1 MGISKWDLMRLSED
15 YDGEFSLA
23 DFTAEEIEELL
34 GSIDREMTVEEIRKR
49 YFEFYDDIKDRTLE
63 KHKWSD

>member
-1 MGISKWDLMRLSED
+1 MAISSLDLMRLAQS
-15 YDGEFSLA
+15 YDGEFSLS
-23 DFTAEEIEELL
+23 DFTADELEELL
-34 GSIDREMTVEEIRKR
+34 SPVDEAMTVEEIRRR

>member
-1 MGISKWDLMRLSED
+1 MGISNLDLMRLAEE
-15 YDGEFSLA
+15 YDGEFSLS
-23 DFTAEEIEELL
+23 DFTAEELEELL
-34 GSIDREMTVEEIRKR
+34 SPVDEAMTVEEIRKR

>member
-1 MGISKWDLMRLSED
+1 MRLAQN

-34 GSIDREMTVEEIRKR
+34 RPIDSVMTVEEIRKR

>member
-1 MGISKWDLMRLSED
+1 MRLAQS
-15 YDGEFSLA
+15 YDGEFSLS
-23 DFTAEEIEELL
+23 DFTADEIEELL
-34 GSIDREMTVEEIRKR
+34 RPVSEAMTVEEIRQR

>member
-1 MGISKWDLMRLSED
+1 MRLAEE

-34 GSIDREMTVEEIRKR
+34 RPIDREMTVEEIRQR

>member
-1 MGISKWDLMRLSED
+1 MGVSNLDLMRLAES
-15 YDGEFSLA
+15 YDGEFSLS
-23 DFTAEEIEELL
+23 DFTAEELEELL
-34 GSIDREMTVEEIRKR
+34 RPVDEAMTVEEIRRR

>member
-1 MGISKWDLMRLSED
+1 MRLAQS
-15 YDGEFSLA
+15 YDGEFSLS
-23 DFTAEEIEELL
+23 DFTADEIEEML
-34 GSIDREMTVEEIRKR
+34 RPVNETMTVEEIRRR

>member
-1 MGISKWDLMRLSED
+1 MGISNWDLMRLAQS
-15 YDGEFSLA
+15 YDGEFSLS
-23 DFTAEEIEELL
+23 DFTEEEIEEML
-34 GSIDREMTVEEIRKR
+34 RPVNEAMTVEEIRQR

>member
-1 MGISKWDLMRLSED
+1 MRLAQE
-15 YDGEFSLA
+15 YDGEFSLS

-34 GSIDREMTVEEIRKR
+34 LPIEKEMTVEEIRKR

>member
-1 MGISKWDLMRLSED
+1 MRLAQS
-15 YDGEFSLA
+15 YDGEFSLS
-23 DFTAEEIEELL
+23 DFSPEEIEELL
-34 GSIDREMTVEEIRKR
+34 SPVEDTMTVEELRKR

>member
-1 MGISKWDLMRLSED
+1 MRLAQE
-15 YDGEFSLA
+15 YDGEFSLS
-23 DFTAEEIEELL
+23 DFSPEEIEEML
-34 GSIDREMTVEEIRKR
+34 RPVNEAMTVEEIRRR

>member
-1 MGISKWDLMRLSED
+1 MCISKWELLQLAQS
-15 YDGEFSLA
+15 YDGEFDLS
-23 DFTAEEIEELL
+23 DFTPEELAEL
-34 GSIDREMTVEEIRKR
+34 LRPVGLEMSADEIRRR

>member
-1 MGISKWDLMRLSED
+1 MRLAES
-15 YDGEFSLA
+15 YDGEFCLS
-23 DFTAEEIEELL
+23 DFTAEELEDMLRPVDEV
-34 GSIDREMTVEEIRKR
+34 MTVEEIRKR